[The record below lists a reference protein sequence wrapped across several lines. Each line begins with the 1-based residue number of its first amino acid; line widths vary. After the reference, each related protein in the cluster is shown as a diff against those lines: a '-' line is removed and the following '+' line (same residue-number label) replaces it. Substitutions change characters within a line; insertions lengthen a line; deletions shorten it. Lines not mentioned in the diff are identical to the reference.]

1 MTRTSENFKITL
13 GRVVE
18 LYIQLFPMFKYA
30 VTMTTPIH
38 LPHSTIL
45 LVIIRKIMRIHRPHS
60 KTHPSSL
67 TYLNTSPKQDDC
79 TNHHMLPAQDIPTA
93 P

>member
-1 MTRTSENFKITL
+1 MTRSSENFQITS

-18 LYIQLFPMFKYA
+18 LYMQFFLMFKYA
-30 VTMTTPIH
+30 VTMTIPIH

-60 KTHPSSL
+60 KTQPSSL
-67 TYLNTSPKQDDC
+67 TYLNISPKQNDC

>member
-1 MTRTSENFKITL
+1 MTRTSENFKITS

-30 VTMTTPIH
+30 VIMSTPTH

-45 LVIIRKIMRIHRPHS
+45 LVIIRKSCEFTVPTPKLTHRLLH
-60 KTHPSSL
+60 T
-67 TYLNTSPKQDDC
+67 
-79 TNHHMLPAQDIPTA
+79 
-93 P
+93 